1 MNPQPSRGRCW
12 RTGSGRL
19 GIRTEDERRFGVLP
33 ILPGHERMKNRPPRG
48 AAPTAELR
56 RRLITEIGDL
66 GAPKKKEGEAM
77 SKLQDI
83 YQRAYN
89 NTPAATVDDDTVG
102 EAVRAQ
108 IEREKSRAGGP
119 LSEDAWSDLV
129 CLGTSYGQAQGFES
143 GFRYALALIFES
155 LSN

>member
-1 MNPQPSRGRCW
+1 
-12 RTGSGRL
+12 
-19 GIRTEDERRFGVLP
+19 
-33 ILPGHERMKNRPPRG
+33 
-48 AAPTAELR
+48 
-56 RRLITEIGDL
+56 
-66 GAPKKKEGEAM
+66 M

-89 NTPAATVDDDTVG
+89 QTSDATVDDNTVG
-102 EAVRAQ
+102 EAVRKEV
-108 IEREKSRAGGP
+108 EREKSRAGGT
-119 LSEDAWSDLV
+119 LSEDEWSDLV

>member
-1 MNPQPSRGRCW
+1 MQKLGGVHPAKSALIKRSGSRHLRYSKG
-12 RTGSGRL
+12 TGYRDSR
-19 GIRTEDERRFGVLP
+19 
-33 ILPGHERMKNRPPRG
+33 
-48 AAPTAELR
+48 
-56 RRLITEIGDL
+56 DL
-66 GAPKKKEGEAM
+66 KKKEGERM

-89 NTPAATVDDDTVG
+89 NTPAATVDDNTVG
-102 EAVRAQ
+102 EAVREQ
-108 IEREKSRAGGP
+108 IEREKSRAGGT
-119 LSEDAWSDLV
+119 LSEDEWSDLV

>member
-1 MNPQPSRGRCW
+1 
-12 RTGSGRL
+12 
-19 GIRTEDERRFGVLP
+19 
-33 ILPGHERMKNRPPRG
+33 
-48 AAPTAELR
+48 
-56 RRLITEIGDL
+56 
-66 GAPKKKEGEAM
+66 M

-102 EAVRAQ
+102 EAVREQ
-108 IEREKSRAGGP
+108 IEREKSRSSGT
-119 LSEDAWSDLV
+119 LSEDEWSEQV
-129 CLGTSYGQAQGFES
+129 RHGTSYGQAQGFES

>member
-1 MNPQPSRGRCW
+1 
-12 RTGSGRL
+12 
-19 GIRTEDERRFGVLP
+19 
-33 ILPGHERMKNRPPRG
+33 MKNRPPRG

-56 RRLITEIGDL
+56 RRLIITEIGDF
-66 GAPKKKEGEAM
+66 GVAKSRDFRDIKKKEGERM

-89 NTPAATVDDDTVG
+89 NTPAATVDDNTVG
-102 EAVRAQ
+102 EAVREQ
-108 IEREKSRAGGP
+108 IEREKSRAGGT
-119 LSEDAWSDLV
+119 LSEDEWSDLV

>member
-1 MNPQPSRGRCW
+1 MAKGKYQEWLEPDGLLLLEGWARDGL
-12 RTGSGRL
+12 T
-19 GIRTEDERRFGVLP
+19 DEQIAEKIGVSTSTLYDWKAKYPEISESLKRRDF
-33 ILPGHERMKNRPPRG
+33 R
-48 AAPTAELR
+48 
-56 RRLITEIGDL
+56 DL
-66 GAPKKKEGEAM
+66 KKKEGERM

-89 NTPAATVDDDTVG
+89 NTPAATVDDNTVG
-102 EAVRAQ
+102 EAVREQ
-108 IEREKSRAGGP
+108 IERDKSRAGGT
-119 LSEDAWSDLV
+119 LSEDEWSDLV

>member
-1 MNPQPSRGRCW
+1 
-12 RTGSGRL
+12 
-19 GIRTEDERRFGVLP
+19 
-33 ILPGHERMKNRPPRG
+33 MKKRPPWG
-48 AAPTAELR
+48 VAPTAEPG
-56 RRLITEIGDL
+56 RRLITESEILESLKRRDFRDL
-66 GAPKKKEGEAM
+66 KKKEGERM

-89 NTPAATVDDDTVG
+89 NTPAATVDDNTVG

-108 IEREKSRAGGP
+108 IEREKSRAGGR
-119 LSEDAWSDLV
+119 LSEDEWSDLV

>member
-1 MNPQPSRGRCW
+1 M
-12 RTGSGRL
+12 
-19 GIRTEDERRFGVLP
+19 
-33 ILPGHERMKNRPPRG
+33 
-48 AAPTAELR
+48 
-56 RRLITEIGDL
+56 ITEIGDL
-66 GAPKKKEGEAM
+66 GAPKRRDFRAPKKKEGERM

-89 NTPAATVDDDTVG
+89 NTPAATVDDNTVG
-102 EAVRAQ
+102 EAVREQ
-108 IEREKSRAGGP
+108 IEREKSRAGGT
-119 LSEDAWSDLV
+119 LSEDEWSDLV

>member
-1 MNPQPSRGRCW
+1 
-12 RTGSGRL
+12 
-19 GIRTEDERRFGVLP
+19 
-33 ILPGHERMKNRPPRG
+33 
-48 AAPTAELR
+48 
-56 RRLITEIGDL
+56 
-66 GAPKKKEGEAM
+66 M

-89 NTPAATVDDDTVG
+89 NTPAATVDDNTVG
-102 EAVRAQ
+102 EAVREQ
-108 IEREKSRAGGP
+108 IEREKSRTGGR
-119 LSEDAWSDLV
+119 SDLV

>member
-1 MNPQPSRGRCW
+1 MAHR
-12 RTGSGRL
+12 
-19 GIRTEDERRFGVLP
+19 IRAAGARSEEERHSGVLV

-48 AAPTAELR
+48 VAPTTELR
-56 RRLITEIGDL
+56 RRLIITEIGDFGVAKRRDFRDL
-66 GAPKKKEGEAM
+66 KKKEGERM

-89 NTPAATVDDDTVG
+89 NTPAATVDDNTVG
-102 EAVRAQ
+102 EAVREQ
-108 IEREKSRAGGP
+108 IEREKGRAGGT
-119 LSEDAWSDLV
+119 LSEDEWSDLV

>member
-1 MNPQPSRGRCW
+1 MAKGKYEYWLTEEGLLLLEGWARDGLTDEQIAHNI
-12 RTGSGRL
+12 
-19 GIRTEDERRFGVLP
+19 GISTSTLNNWKNKYVEILESLKRRDF
-33 ILPGHERMKNRPPRG
+33 R
-48 AAPTAELR
+48 
-56 RRLITEIGDL
+56 DL
-66 GAPKKKEGEAM
+66 KKKEGERM

-89 NTPAATVDDDTVG
+89 NTPAATVDDNTVG
-102 EAVRAQ
+102 EAVREQ

-119 LSEDAWSDLV
+119 LSEDEWSDLV

>member
-1 MNPQPSRGRCW
+1 
-12 RTGSGRL
+12 
-19 GIRTEDERRFGVLP
+19 
-33 ILPGHERMKNRPPRG
+33 MKNCPPRG

-56 RRLITEIGDL
+56 RRLIITEIGDF
-66 GAPKKKEGEAM
+66 GVAKSRDFRDIKKKEGERM

-89 NTPAATVDDDTVG
+89 NTPAATVDDNTVG
-102 EAVRAQ
+102 EAVREQ
-108 IEREKSRAGGP
+108 IEREKSRAGGT
-119 LSEDAWSDLV
+119 LSEDEWSDLV

>member
-1 MNPQPSRGRCW
+1 
-12 RTGSGRL
+12 
-19 GIRTEDERRFGVLP
+19 
-33 ILPGHERMKNRPPRG
+33 MKKRPPWG
-48 AAPTAELR
+48 VAPTAEPG
-56 RRLITEIGDL
+56 RRLITESEILESLKRRDFRDL
-66 GAPKKKEGEAM
+66 KKKEGERM

-89 NTPAATVDDDTVG
+89 NTPAATVDDNTVG

-108 IEREKSRAGGP
+108 IEREKIRAGGT
-119 LSEDAWSDLV
+119 LSEDEWSDLV